1 MDTLPYATP
10 PRWWAPNL
18 RPIFI
23 RCLRPLR
30 ILIRQRWQEGLRR
43 AEVRGL
49 DHLREPVGREQGVV
63 ITPNHAHHSDPIA
76 MLRAADALG
85 RPFYYM
91 VAWQSFPLLGR
102 VASWVIQAHGSF
114 SVDREGTD
122 LRAFRRAVDVV
133 RQGRHPLVI
142 FAEGEVYHNSE
153 QVTPFRQGAAA
164 IALAALRRA
173 KRPVVGVPAAICYR
187 FLKDPTPHLL
197 ALVDAMERKVLG
209 KPRSGTPLA
218 ARLAHLAETVLVRG
232 EQEYLGRAG
241 AGPFAQ
247 RAAELTDAILRSVE
261 ERYGPPPEGSD
272 VPERVRRLRQAAIKQ
287 KEGTPPDD
295 PGGAQAA
302 RDLHDINAAVRFYS
316 YTNDYLSDEPTIE
329 HLAEIVDKFEE
340 DLLGVTTARIRGVR
354 RAVIQFGPPIPAA
367 PFQEKADGVR
377 ALTEALEQQ
386 VRGLL
391 GGLLKAEGR
400 RPAGAAPVALGHPL
414 V

>member
-1 MDTLPYATP
+1 MDALPHATP

-23 RCLRPLR
+23 RALRPLR
-30 ILIRQRWQEGLRR
+30 ILMRQRWQEGLRR
-43 AEVRGL
+43 VEVRGL

-63 ITPNHAHHSDPIA
+63 ITSNHAHHSDPIA

-122 LRAFRRAVDVV
+122 LRAFRQAVDVV

-142 FAEGEVYHNSE
+142 FAEGEVYHNGE

-187 FLKDPTPHLL
+187 FLKDPTPELL
-197 ALVDAMERKVLG
+197 PLVGAMERKVLG
-209 KPRSGTPLA
+209 KPRSGVPLA
-218 ARLAHLAETVLVRG
+218 ARLAHLGQTVLVIG
-232 EQEYLGRAG
+232 ELNYLGRAG
-241 AGPFAQ
+241 SGPFAQ
-247 RAAELTDAILRSVE
+247 RATALADAILRPLE
-261 ERYGPPPEGSD
+261 ERYGAPPEGAD
-272 VPERVRRLRQAAIKQ
+272 FPERVRRLRQGAIRR
-287 KEGTPPDD
+287 KEGAPPDD
-295 PGGAQAA
+295 PRARQAA
-302 RDLHDINAAVRFYS
+302 RDLEDVNAAVRFYS
-316 YTNDYLSDEPTIE
+316 YTSDYLSDEPTIE

-340 DLLGVTTARIRGVR
+340 DLLGVTTARNRGVR

-391 GGLLKAEGR
+391 GDLLKAEGR
-400 RPAGAAPVALGHPL
+400 RPAGAARVALGNPII
-414 V
+414 